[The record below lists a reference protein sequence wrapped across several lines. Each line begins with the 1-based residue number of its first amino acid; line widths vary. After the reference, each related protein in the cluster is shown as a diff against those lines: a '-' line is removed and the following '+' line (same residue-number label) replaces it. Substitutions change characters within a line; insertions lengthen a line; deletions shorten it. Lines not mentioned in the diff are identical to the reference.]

1 MCLVILEEKFLSYD
15 LIIQNLLKVSG
26 DFGRENPILWL
37 SYTKLIE
44 SVGYFWKRN
53 SHSSVGRAFAF
64 GAGGCGFEFRGRTI
78 PKV

>member
-26 DFGRENPILWL
+26 GFGRENPILWL

-53 SHSSVGRAFAF
+53 SYLMILLYK
-64 GAGGCGFEFRGRTI
+64 TD
-78 PKV
+78 